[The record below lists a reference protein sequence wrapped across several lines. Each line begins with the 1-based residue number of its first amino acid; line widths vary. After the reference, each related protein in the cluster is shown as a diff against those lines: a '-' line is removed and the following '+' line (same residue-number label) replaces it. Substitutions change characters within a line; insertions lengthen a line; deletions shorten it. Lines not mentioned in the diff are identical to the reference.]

1 MTCWRMLKF
10 LLTVSLPL
18 LGALAASTAVA
29 QENERIAAVVNDDIV
44 SMRDLEE
51 RLKLAIINS
60 RLENSPDVRRR
71 LVPQVLRK
79 LIEEKLQLQEAARQ
93 GVAAT
98 ESEIQK
104 TIRNI
109 ENQNGLPSGGLE
121 IATRRDGIDFNSLL
135 TQVKTEITWVKLL
148 RIQYAGAIKV
158 LDAEIEAQLSLA
170 KSNMNRPQYLLAEIF
185 LNTDNPSQQTEIQS
199 LAERIVQQTKQGA
212 PFSALARQF
221 SQTASAATGGDI
233 GWIYEG
239 QLPADIEAIVK
250 SMQPQQVS
258 TPIRTLTGY
267 HIFYLRERRSGA
279 GQDKSNSVLDLAQ
292 LFLPLAQNARPDEV
306 RAQTDLVQTAASA
319 AENCDDIAKLA
330 KEIGSPSNPRLG
342 KVKVGALP
350 TNLQAALADLPAG
363 KTTSPQKVGGGV
375 AVLMVCSRK
384 DETGLPSREEI
395 VGRLEMERMDIQ
407 ARRLLR
413 DLRRTAIVDVRI

>member
-1 MTCWRMLKF
+1 MLTF

-18 LGALAASTAVA
+18 LGAMAASSASA

-51 RLKLAIINS
+51 RMKLAIINS

-93 GVAAT
+93 GIAAT

-109 ENQNGLPSGGLE
+109 EAQNNLPSGGLE

-135 TQVKTEITWVKLL
+135 TQIKTEITWVKLL
-148 RIQYAGAIKV
+148 RMQYASAIKI
-158 LDAEIEAQLSLA
+158 LDAEVDAQLSLA

-185 LNTDNPSQQTEIQS
+185 LGTDNPSQEGEIHT
-199 LAERIVQQTKQGA
+199 LAERIVQQARQGA
-212 PFSALARQF
+212 PFPSLARQF

-239 QLPADIEAIVK
+239 QLPADIETIVK
-250 SMQPQQVS
+250 SLQPQQVS
-258 TPIRTLTGY
+258 NPIRTLTGY

-279 GQDKSNSVLDLAQ
+279 AQDRSNSVLELAQ

-306 RAQTDLVQTAASA
+306 RAQTELVQTAASA
-319 AENCDDIAKLA
+319 AESCDDIAKLS

-342 KVKVGALP
+342 KIKVGALP
-350 TNLQAALADLPAG
+350 SNLQSALADLPAG
-363 KTTSPQKVGGGV
+363 KVTAPQKVGGGV

-384 DETGLPSREEI
+384 DETGLPTREEI

>member
-1 MTCWRMLKF
+1 MTCWRMLTF

-18 LGALAASTAVA
+18 LGAIAASSASA

-51 RLKLAIINS
+51 RMKLAIINS

-79 LIEEKLQLQEAARQ
+79 LVEEKLQLQEATRQ
-93 GVAAT
+93 GIVA
-98 ESEIQK
+98 SEADIQR
-104 TIRNI
+104 TIKNI
-109 ENQNGLPSGGLE
+109 EAQNNLPSGGLE

-135 TQVKTEITWVKLL
+135 TQIKTEIAWVKLL
-148 RIQYAGAIKV
+148 RIQYASAIKI
-158 LDAEIEAQLSLA
+158 LDAEVEAQLSLA

-185 LNTDNPSQQTEIQS
+185 LSTDNPSQEGEIQT
-199 LAERIVQQTKQGA
+199 LAERIVQQARQGA

-239 QLPADIEAIVK
+239 QLPADIEAVVK

-258 TPIRTLTGY
+258 NPIRTLTGY
-267 HIFYLRERRSGA
+267 HIIYLRERRSGA
-279 GQDKSNSVLDLAQ
+279 AQDRSNSVLELAQ
-292 LFLPLAQNARPDEV
+292 LFLPLAQNTRPDEV
-306 RAQTDLVQTAASA
+306 RAQTELVQTAASA
-319 AENCDDIAKLA
+319 AESCDDIAKLS

-342 KVKVGALP
+342 KVTVGSLP
-350 TNLQAALADLPAG
+350 ANLQAALADLPAG
-363 KTTSPQKVGGGV
+363 KITTPQKVGGGV

-384 DETGLPSREEI
+384 DETGLPTREEI